1 MRSSSPLPST
11 SLRLYHYLQKT
22 VTDRYLHVKVTS
34 QENAVGNS
42 GKVTTPTIVKRG
54 SAVGI
59 YDMTAV
65 PWTEAG
71 KKGVSQ
77 KIVRADHAKGR
88 YLGLIAFEA
97 LTRSGLHQHLGTAT
111 SYFLSGSLT
120 DYAGTAVRGQV
131 GINLAGATHDA
142 LAYESCLLC
151 ARLEAPVIYP
161 PQDGPIHRLHAGA
174 KHAEIVNAAPE
185 VMPDINVTVEELPH
199 LSTALAGVSRRM
211 IFDYSKT
218 TDDRRLVQL
227 QLLPGASVPAHRTTD
242 LVEWFIY
249 GGDMR
254 VGTKTALA
262 GSFVTIAPDTEV
274 AMSSRY
280 GALLLTWAEGRIHWS
295 DGRKR
300 PDLYG
305 F

>member
-1 MRSSSPLPST
+1 MSSS
-11 SLRLYHYLQKT
+11 RK
-22 VTDRYLHVKVTS
+22 
-34 QENAVGNS
+34 A
-42 GKVTTPTIVKRG
+42 TTPTIVKRG

-59 YDMTAV
+59 YDMTSV

-71 KKGVSQ
+71 KKGISQ
-77 KIVRADHAKGR
+77 KIVRVDHAKGR
-88 YLGLIAFEA
+88 YLGLVAFEA

-111 SYFLSGSLT
+111 SYFLSGSLA

-142 LAYESCLLC
+142 VAYESCLLC

-161 PQDGPIHRLHAGA
+161 PEDGPLHRLHAGA
-174 KHAEIVNAAPE
+174 KHAEIVNASPE
-185 VMPDINVTVEELPH
+185 VMPDINVAVEALPL
-199 LSTALAGVSRRM
+199 LSTALAGVGRRM

-242 LVEWFIY
+242 LVEWFVY
-249 GGDMR
+249 GGD
-254 VGTKTALA
+254 VKIGDKTAFA
-262 GSFVTIAPDTEV
+262 GGFVTIAPGTE
-274 AMSSRY
+274 MTISSQY
-280 GALLLTWAEGRIHWS
+280 GALLLAWAEGGIHWS

>member
-1 MRSSSPLPST
+1 MSKS
-11 SLRLYHYLQKT
+11 
-22 VTDRYLHVKVTS
+22 VKAT
-34 QENAVGNS
+34 APRIA
-42 GKVTTPTIVKRG
+42 KLG

-71 KKGVSQ
+71 KKGISQ
-77 KIVRADHAKGR
+77 KVVRADHAKGR
-88 YLGLIAFEA
+88 YLGLIAFDA
-97 LTRSGLHQHLGTAT
+97 MTRTGLHQHLGTAT

-142 LAYESCLLC
+142 VAYENCLLC

-161 PQDGPIHRLHAGA
+161 PEDGPVHRLHAGA
-174 KHAEIVNAAPE
+174 KHAEIVNASPE
-185 VMPDINVTVEELPH
+185 VMPDINIAVEALP
-199 LSTALAGVSRRM
+199 LQSTALAGIGRRM

-218 TDDRRLVQL
+218 ADDRRLVQL
-227 QLLPGASVPAHRTTD
+227 QILPGTLVPAHRTTD
-242 LVEWFIY
+242 LVEWFVY
-249 GGDMR
+249 GGD
-254 VGTKTALA
+254 VKIGDKTALA
-262 GSFVTIAPDTEV
+262 GSFVTIEPGTEV
-274 AMSSRY
+274 TVSSQY
-280 GALLLTWAEGRIHWS
+280 GALLLAWSEGRIHWS
-295 DGRKR
+295 EGREL

>member
-1 MRSSSPLPST
+1 VSKL
-11 SLRLYHYLQKT
+11 
-22 VTDRYLHVKVTS
+22 
-34 QENAVGNS
+34 
-42 GKVTTPTIVKRG
+42 GKPTTPAIVKLG
-54 SAVGI
+54 SAVGV
-59 YDMTAV
+59 YDMTTV

-71 KKGVSQ
+71 KKGISQ
-77 KIVRADHAKGR
+77 KVVRADHAKGR
-88 YLGLIAFEA
+88 YLGLIAFDA

-120 DYAGTAVRGQV
+120 DYAGTATRGQV

-142 LAYESCLLC
+142 VAFENCLLC

-161 PQDGPIHRLHAGA
+161 SENGPVHQLHAGA
-174 KHAEIVNAAPE
+174 KHAEVVNAAPE
-185 VMPDINVTVEELPH
+185 VMPDINISVEALP
-199 LSTALAGVSRRM
+199 LQATALAGIGRRM
-211 IFDYSKT
+211 IFDYSNA

-227 QLLPGASVPAHRTTD
+227 QLLPGASVPPYRTID
-242 LVEWFIY
+242 LVEWFIL
-249 GGDMR
+249 GGDVK

-274 AMSSRY
+274 TMSSEY
-280 GALLLTWAEGRIHWS
+280 GALLLAWAEGRIDWS
-295 DGRKR
+295 DGKKR